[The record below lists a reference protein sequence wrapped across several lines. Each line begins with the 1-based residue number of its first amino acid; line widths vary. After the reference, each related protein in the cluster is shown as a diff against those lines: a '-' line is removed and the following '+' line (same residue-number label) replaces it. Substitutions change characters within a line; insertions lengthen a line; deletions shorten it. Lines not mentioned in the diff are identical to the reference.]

1 MLLIARKGG
10 KENVAE
16 EPNSIQYGTRLAA
29 VKAESGAAV
38 SSSAQAVHS
47 CVIVTKRWKNEV
59 SLTVDPKK
67 ERERFFSQLPFFLLS
82 FFLRRLASYVPHFV
96 RSLSNLK
103 LGKRRGWFVR
113 RAAI

>member
-47 CVIVTKRWKNEV
+47 CVIVTKRWKNEEGSV
-59 SLTVDPKK
+59 INRRPKK
-67 ERERFFSQLPFFLLS
+67 GAGEVFLPTTFLSSQLLSSSPRLLCAPFCS
-82 FFLRRLASYVPHFV
+82 QP
-96 RSLSNLK
+96 
-103 LGKRRGWFVR
+103 
-113 RAAI
+113 I